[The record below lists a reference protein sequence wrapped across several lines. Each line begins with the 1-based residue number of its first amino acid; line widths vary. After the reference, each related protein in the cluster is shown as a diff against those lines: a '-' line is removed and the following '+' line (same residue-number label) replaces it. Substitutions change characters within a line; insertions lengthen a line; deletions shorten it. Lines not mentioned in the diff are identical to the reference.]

1 MSMIQVLCI
10 VVVLASGAQAA
21 RQDGAQA
28 KGPPKPATITGRITD
43 AATGQPIRMARVR
56 IALDSRTERIE
67 FTSRTEDDGRYSVD
81 DVPAGRYVVTVSK
94 ARYVQ
99 LQHGQRLPAAA
110 GRPVDVA
117 AGATQQVDVALPR
130 ASAITGRVADEFGD
144 PIERATVSAMKVGYA
159 NGRRG
164 FVSAG
169 GGQTNDA
176 GEYRIPGLSPG
187 SYYILASERAA
198 GFGVDGDA
206 DVGFMQTMY
215 PAATTAAEA
224 RTVTVN
230 AGQDLRGIDL
240 SMTAGRTA
248 ILSGLA
254 VSSRGQPAAKIRMNL
269 AAVDAPFGLGGE
281 TSTTADGRFTFP
293 RVLPGRYELHARK
306 PGFSNRPGDEPE
318 GAIVPIIVSGTD
330 ILDLPVPLTRG
341 GRLTGTVVPPE
352 GSTATPKDVA
362 LVASPVGDT
371 LVFGVGFGEA
381 LKDDWTF
388 DWPFLIAPRVV
399 RAQRVPPGWYVSAVL
414 RGDDDIVDTPTLFR
428 EPDEV
433 RIVLSADAAQL
444 TGTVTGS
451 DGKPADDYTA
461 ILFPEDA
468 SQWTVWS
475 RFIRTARP
483 DQKAQFTFDSMP
495 PGQYLVAAVAMV
507 ERDQWLY
514 PEFLKQLRA
523 VATRVTLEPAGRQ
536 TIRLRVVTP

>member
-1 MSMIQVLCI
+1 MSVIPLLC
-10 VVVLASGAQAA
+10 VFVVLAIGAQAA
-21 RQDGAQA
+21 PEVAAPG
-28 KGPPKPATITGRITD
+28 KGEPKTATIHGRVTD
-43 AATGQPIRMARVR
+43 VATGQPIRMARVR

-67 FTSRTEDDGRYSVD
+67 FTARTADDGRYSVD

-99 LQHGQRLPAAA
+99 LQHGQRLPAAV

-117 AGATQQVDVALPR
+117 AGATQQIDVALPR
-130 ASAITGRVADEFGD
+130 ASAITGRIVDEFGE
-144 PIERATVSAMKVGYA
+144 PIERATVSAMKVGYS

-169 GGQTNDA
+169 GGQTNDV

-187 SYYILASERAA
+187 SYYLLVSERSA
-198 GFGVDGDA
+198 GFGVEGDA

-215 PAATTAAEA
+215 PAATTAADA
-224 RTVTVN
+224 RPVAVG
-230 AGQDLRGIDL
+230 AGQDLSGIDI

-248 ILSGLA
+248 MLSGVA
-254 VSSRGQPAAKIRMNL
+254 IGSRGQPAAKIRLNL

-281 TSTTADGRFTFP
+281 TTTSAEGRFTFP

-318 GAIVPIIVSGTD
+318 GAIVAVTVSGAD
-330 ILDLPVPLTRG
+330 IPDLPVPLTRG
-341 GRLTGTVVPPE
+341 GRLTGAVVPPE
-352 GSTATPKDVA
+352 GSTATPKEVG

-388 DWPFLIAPRVV
+388 DWPFLIAPRVI

-414 RGDDDIVDTPTLFR
+414 RGNDDIVDTPTLFR

-444 TGTVTGS
+444 TGTVAGT
-451 DGKPADDYTA
+451 DGKSAEDYTA
-461 ILFPEDA
+461 ILFPEDP

-495 PGQYLVAAVAMV
+495 PGHYLVAAVAVV

-514 PEFLKQLRA
+514 AEFLKQLRA
-523 VATRVTLEPAGRQ
+523 VATRVTLEPSGRQ
-536 TIRLRVVTP
+536 SIRLRVVTP